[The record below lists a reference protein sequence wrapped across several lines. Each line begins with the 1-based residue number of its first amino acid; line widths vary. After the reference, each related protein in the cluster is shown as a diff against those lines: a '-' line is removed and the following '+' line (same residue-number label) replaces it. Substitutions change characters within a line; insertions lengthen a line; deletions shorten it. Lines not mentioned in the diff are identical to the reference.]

1 MPPELAQWIPPA
13 VIVGV
18 MLYLHRTTRQDVAQ
32 LRQDMK
38 QLEVRLESRFESGME
53 RVESQIGELRERM
66 AHLEGLLEG
75 LREAITR
82 RNVAWA
88 SPGANFPKI
97 RRKRRPSFGLYG
109 PISPAPRVRVRPLGV
124 LATLER
130 SRRLRGKVLA
140 VPHRELSPHPAR
152 PTGFL
157 PELGRYGTMGS
168 TPTSP
173 TRAEERRDS
182 MRTMT
187 TIILIFVFLG
197 AAPALAQL
205 PPEIMVDR
213 YLLRAERLL
222 EAKDHEG
229 ALDMMSKIRALQ
241 NEHDLTVP
249 EEFHF
254 KYAQV
259 AFSAGSLQAAVDS
272 VNKYLAAAGRE
283 GEFYR
288 EALELLDEVEQAQ
301 ILPDQYLEQAEEL
314 MAKKEYGVALE
325 ALNKVVALQ
334 REYGL
339 TVPEEFHFKYAQVA
353 SVAGSYGAAMESL
366 KRYLA
371 AAGRSGQFYR
381 EALEL
386 LVEAEQSVPLKPEMM
401 EIRAGRFWMGC
412 NRDRNR
418 DSNREERRAGDSKRR
433 NRPAN
438 PPPLCTNDDEQ
449 PVHEVR
455 VGTFELSKYEVTFA
469 EYDRF
474 TTATGRE
481 RADDEGWGRGGRPV
495 IKVSWEDAVAYTVWL
510 SEATG
515 ASYRLPS
522 EAEWEYAARAGT
534 ETMYSWG
541 NEIGHGFRIR
551 VRANCKGCTSWWGN
565 EKTAPVGSF
574 VANGWGLHDMP
585 GNVNEWVQ
593 DCWHENY
600 WGAPTDGSA
609 WESGNCSL
617 RVLRG
622 GSWLDDPRFLRSANR
637 YEITTGSRNN
647 RIGFRV
653 ARTVTP

>member
-1 MPPELAQWIPPA
+1 
-13 VIVGV
+13 
-18 MLYLHRTTRQDVAQ
+18 
-32 LRQDMK
+32 
-38 QLEVRLESRFESGME
+38 ME
-53 RVESQIGELRERM
+53 RGIRSVVVFV
-66 AHLEGLLEG
+66 LLG
-75 LREAITR
+75 
-82 RNVAWA
+82 
-88 SPGANFPKI
+88 
-97 RRKRRPSFGLYG
+97 SF
-109 PISPAPRVRVRPLGV
+109 
-124 LATLER
+124 
-130 SRRLRGKVLA
+130 
-140 VPHRELSPHPAR
+140 
-152 PTGFL
+152 TG
-157 PELGRYGTMGS
+157 S
-168 TPTSP
+168 
-173 TRAEERRDS
+173 A
-182 MRTMT
+182 
-187 TIILIFVFLG
+187 
-197 AAPALAQL
+197 AQL

-254 KYAQV
+254 KYAQM

-272 VNKYLAAAGRE
+272 VNKYLAEAGRE

-301 ILPDQYLEQAEEL
+301 ILPDQYLEQAEEM
-314 MAKKEYGVALE
+314 MAKKEYGAALE

-334 REYGL
+334 REYDL

-371 AAGRSGQFYR
+371 AAGRSGQFYW

-401 EIRAGRFWMGC
+401 EIRAGHFWMGC

-418 DSNREERRAGDSKRR
+418 DSNREERRAVDSKRR

-474 TTATGRE
+474 TTVTGRE

-495 IKVSWEDAVAYTVWL
+495 IKVSWEDAVAYTEWL

-541 NEIGHGFRIR
+541 NGIGHGLRIH
-551 VRANCKGCTSWWGN
+551 VRANCKGCNSRWGN

-574 VANGWGLHDMP
+574 VANGWGLHDMH
-585 GNVNEWVQ
+585 GNVWEWTQ
-593 DCWHENY
+593 DCWNKNY
-600 WGAPTDGSA
+600 RGAPTDGSV
-609 WESGNCSL
+609 WKGGDCEK

-622 GSWLDDPRFLRSANR
+622 GSWIDGPSTLRSANR
-637 YEITTGSRNN
+637 IGIATGDRNYYL
-647 RIGFRV
+647 GFRV